1 MPRLKEELLRVHGG
15 TDLPYVPP
23 RRETERFTSPSGEQ
37 FFFEEQKKQHLS
49 TLVGDSCASAI
60 LDLNDRWNDL
70 KEYRLVAGIQEPYSV
85 PRQMRD
91 AREIA
96 DTLTEKER
104 EIADIAGDIG
114 EYCNELIVDLTG
126 IFRG

>member
-15 TDLPYVPP
+15 TDLPYVSP

-37 FFFEEQKKQHLS
+37 FFFEEQEKQRLS
-49 TLVGDSCASAI
+49 TLVGDSCARAI
-60 LDLNDRWNDL
+60 LDLNDHWDDL
-70 KEYRLVAGIQEPYSV
+70 KEYRLVAGIQEPYG

-114 EYCNELIVDLTG
+114 EYCNELIVDLAG